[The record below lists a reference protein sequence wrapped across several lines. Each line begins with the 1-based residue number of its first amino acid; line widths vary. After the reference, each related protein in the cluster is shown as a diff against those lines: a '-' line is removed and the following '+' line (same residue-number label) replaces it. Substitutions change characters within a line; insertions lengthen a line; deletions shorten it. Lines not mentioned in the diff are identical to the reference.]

1 MAHLAASA
9 KSMHNRVRI
18 TVAVLVG
25 TWVWSASGHADA
37 QNSTAKAGPYV
48 VELRTGGEFG
58 QNNYRTAIEV
68 TREGRVVFRRA
79 TANALSGFRMDA
91 RDVGLEGDCL
101 VFFYTLASD
110 GLDDDTLFGVKICGD
125 ASEVIESTVSK
136 PGGESH
142 LLIGRIPRG
151 WDAAK
156 TKAGFRAAFARLY
169 GSSAD
174 DGTFTPR
181 PGSAERAAI
190 CDALRVYV
198 EKQHAMAPLKKKI
211 VFKIDNIKV
220 NGNYA
225 FFEGVPIYAD
235 GTAALYES
243 LPDMAYVF
251 LLSKAS
257 GRWTVLADFCGTD
270 VPEEAWWMKIRRKLP
285 ADLPKSILPD
295 FYRGHLQL

>member
-1 MAHLAASA
+1 MQIHFRAAIILAGATLWVLCDLA
-9 KSMHNRVRI
+9 
-18 TVAVLVG
+18 VARN
-25 TWVWSASGHADA
+25 A
-37 QNSTAKAGPYV
+37 TAKVGPYV
-48 VELRTGGEFG
+48 VALRTGGEFG

-68 TREGRVVFRRA
+68 TRQSRVVFHRA
-79 TANALSGFRMDA
+79 TANALSGFRMDT
-91 RDVGLEGDCL
+91 RDVGLEDDCL

-125 ASEVIESTVSK
+125 APEVIESTVSK
-136 PGGESH
+136 PGGESQ

-156 TKAGFRAAFARLY
+156 TQAGFRTAFRRLY
-169 GSSAD
+169 GASAD
-174 DGTFTPR
+174 AGTFTPK
-181 PGSAERAAI
+181 PGSPERVAI

-211 VFKIDNIKV
+211 VFKIDTIKV

-225 FFEGVPIYAD
+225 FFDGVPLYAD
-235 GTAALYES
+235 GTAALYDS

-251 LLSKAS
+251 LLRKVS

-270 VPEEAWWMKIRRKLP
+270 VPDKAWWMAERRKLP
-285 ADLPKSILPD
+285 ADLPKSILPE

>member
-1 MAHLAASA
+1 MR
-9 KSMHNRVRI
+9 NRVRTTLI
-18 TVAVLVG
+18 ILAGAVL
-25 TWVWSASGHADA
+25 WASCGQADA
-37 QNSTAKAGPYV
+37 QTATATVGAYMV
-48 VELRTGGEFG
+48 VLRSEGEFG

-68 TREGRVVFRRA
+68 TRHGKVVFHRA

-101 VFFYTLASD
+101 VFFYVLASD
-110 GLDDDTLFGVKICGD
+110 GLDDDTLFAVKICGD
-125 ASEVIESTVSK
+125 APEVIESTVYK
-136 PGGESH
+136 QTGEPQ
-142 LLIGRIPRG
+142 LRIGRIPRG

-156 TKAGFRAAFARLY
+156 TKAGFRAAFGRLY
-169 GSSAD
+169 GASTD

-181 PGSAERAAI
+181 PGSPERVAI

-211 VFKIDNIKV
+211 VFKIDTIKV

-225 FFEGVPIYAD
+225 FFDGVPIYAD
-235 GTAALYES
+235 GTAALYDS

-251 LLSKAS
+251 LLRKVS

-270 VPEEAWWMKIRRKLP
+270 VPDKAWWMAERRKLP
-285 ADLPKSILPD
+285 ADLPKSILPE